1 MLFSEEW
8 LRHYIN
14 PALSSDELCETLTM
28 GGLEVEGAEPIAPAF
43 TGVIVAQVLTCD
55 QHPNADKLH
64 VCTVDIGKGADG
76 GSDGKGAGG
85 VEADD
90 EQRSPDGDRHGVAE
104 DEDERRHDRKAAADP
119 EEAGQ
124 QADPSRG
131 EDEARHLGG
140 P

>member
-28 GGLEVEGAEPIAPAF
+28 GGLEVEGRQTDCAGF

-64 VCTVDIGKGADG
+64 GLYSRYRQGRARTDRL
-76 GSDGKGAGG
+76 
-85 VEADD
+85 
-90 EQRSPDGDRHGVAE
+90 RSS
-104 DEDERRHDRKAAADP
+104 ER
-119 EEAGQ
+119 
-124 QADPSRG
+124 
-131 EDEARHLGG
+131 
-140 P
+140 

>member
-64 VCTVDIGKGADG
+64 VCTVDIGKGEPVQIVC
-76 GSDGKGAGG
+76 GAPNVKAG
-85 VEADD
+85 VKVPCATIG
-90 EQRSPDGDRHGVAE
+90 QLCVPVSTHTAI
-104 DEDERRHDRKAAADP
+104 AATRNAYSAVCGLLVSTP
-119 EEAGQ
+119 VLVPTA
-124 QADPSRG
+124 
-131 EDEARHLGG
+131 
-140 P
+140 